1 MENLDNEK
9 ILAEAKDEASSC
21 KDMPSLMNSKAKYLG
36 KKGPLTSLFAQMKN
50 IPNEQKKAFGQRINE
65 IKEKLASI
73 FDEQKKLIEERKLN
87 ERLEKETIDVTLP
100 GHSYGKGSEHPF
112 EKVVNKIEDFF
123 VGYGYE
129 VKDGPEVETD
139 YFNFE
144 CLNIPKDHPARDMQD
159 SFFISEGML
168 LRSHTSP
175 VQARVMQAKDL
186 KLPLKVICPGKVY
199 RRDNDATHSHEFGQV
214 EGLVIGEDV
223 NLGNL
228 EKTLTDLLQYL
239 FGPKVTARF
248 RPSFF
253 PFTEPSVE
261 VDLSC
266 FECHGKGCSLC
277 KGSGWIE
284 ILGAGMVN
292 PDVFRLN
299 GIDPD
304 KYQGFAFGVGIE
316 RVAMLLYGIDDIHRF
331 YTDDVDFLKQF
342 SKED

>member
-50 IPNEQKKAFGQRINE
+50 IPNEEKKAFGQRINE

-112 EKVVNKIEDFF
+112 EKVVKKIEDFF

-175 VQARVMQAKDL
+175 VQARVMQANDL

-248 RPSFF
+248 RPSLF

-266 FECHGKGCSLC
+266 FECHGKGCGLC

>member
-9 ILAEAKDEASSC
+9 ILAEAKDEASLC

-50 IPNEQKKAFGQRINE
+50 IPNEEKKAFGQRINE

-87 ERLEKETIDVTLP
+87 ERLQKETIDVTLP

-112 EKVVNKIEDFF
+112 EKVVKKIEDFF

-266 FECHGKGCSLC
+266 FECHGKGCGLC

>member
-50 IPNEQKKAFGQRINE
+50 IPNEEKKAFGQRINE

-87 ERLEKETIDVTLP
+87 ERLQKETIDVTLP

-112 EKVVNKIEDFF
+112 EKVVKKIEDFF

-175 VQARVMQAKDL
+175 VQARVMQTKDL

-266 FECHGKGCSLC
+266 FECHGKGCGLC

>member
-9 ILAEAKDEASSC
+9 ILTEAKDEASSC
-21 KDMPSLMNSKAKYLG
+21 KDMPSLINSKAKYLG

-50 IPNEQKKAFGQRINE
+50 IPNEEKKAFGQRINE

-87 ERLEKETIDVTLP
+87 ERLQKETIDVTLP

-112 EKVVNKIEDFF
+112 EKVVKKIEDFF

-129 VKDGPEVETD
+129 IMDGPEVETD

-266 FECHGKGCSLC
+266 FECHGKGCGLC

>member
-112 EKVVNKIEDFF
+112 EKVVKKIEDFF

-228 EKTLTDLLQYL
+228 EKTLIDLLQYL

-266 FECHGKGCSLC
+266 FECHGKGCGLC

>member
-65 IKEKLASI
+65 IKEKLAII

-112 EKVVNKIEDFF
+112 EKVVKKIEDFF

-266 FECHGKGCSLC
+266 FECHGKGCGLC

-299 GIDPD
+299 GIDSD

>member
-50 IPNEQKKAFGQRINE
+50 IPNEEKKAFGQRINE

-112 EKVVNKIEDFF
+112 EKVVKKIEDFF

-239 FGPKVTARF
+239 FGTKVTARF

-266 FECHGKGCSLC
+266 FECHGKGCGLC

>member
-50 IPNEQKKAFGQRINE
+50 IPNEEKKAFGQRINE

-87 ERLEKETIDVTLP
+87 ERLQKETIDVTLP

-112 EKVVNKIEDFF
+112 EKVVKKIEDFF

-159 SFFISEGML
+159 SFFISKGML

-266 FECHGKGCSLC
+266 FECHGKGCGLC

>member
-9 ILAEAKDEASSC
+9 ILAEAKNEASSC

-50 IPNEQKKAFGQRINE
+50 IPNDEKKAFGQRINE

-87 ERLEKETIDVTLP
+87 ERLQKETIDVTLP

-112 EKVVNKIEDFF
+112 EKVVKKIEDFF

-266 FECHGKGCSLC
+266 FECHGKGCGLC

>member
-50 IPNEQKKAFGQRINE
+50 IPNEEKKAFGQRINE
-65 IKEKLASI
+65 IKKKLASI

-87 ERLEKETIDVTLP
+87 ERLQKETIDVTLP

-112 EKVVNKIEDFF
+112 EKVVKKIEDFF

>member
-50 IPNEQKKAFGQRINE
+50 IPNEEKKAFGQRINE

-87 ERLEKETIDVTLP
+87 ERLQKETIDVTLP

-112 EKVVNKIEDFF
+112 EKVVKKIEDFF

-159 SFFISEGML
+159 SFFISEGRL

-266 FECHGKGCSLC
+266 FECHGKGCGLC

>member
-9 ILAEAKDEASSC
+9 ILTEAKDEASSC

-50 IPNEQKKAFGQRINE
+50 IPNVEKKAFGQRINE

-112 EKVVNKIEDFF
+112 EKVVKKIKDFF

-266 FECHGKGCSLC
+266 FECHGKGCGLC

>member
-9 ILAEAKDEASSC
+9 ILAEAKNEASSC

-65 IKEKLASI
+65 IKEKLAFI

-112 EKVVNKIEDFF
+112 EKVVKKIEDFF

-239 FGPKVTARF
+239 FGLKVTARF

>member
-1 MENLDNEK
+1 MENLGNEK

-50 IPNEQKKAFGQRINE
+50 IPNEEKKAFGQRINE

-87 ERLEKETIDVTLP
+87 ERLQKETIDVTLP

-112 EKVVNKIEDFF
+112 EKVVKKIEDFF

>member
-50 IPNEQKKAFGQRINE
+50 IPNEEKKAFGQRING

-87 ERLEKETIDVTLP
+87 ERLQKETIDVTLP

-112 EKVVNKIEDFF
+112 EKVVKKIEDFF

-266 FECHGKGCSLC
+266 FECHGKGCGLC

>member
-50 IPNEQKKAFGQRINE
+50 IPNEEKKAFGQRINE

-87 ERLEKETIDVTLP
+87 ERLQKETIDVTLP

-112 EKVVNKIEDFF
+112 EKVVKKIEDFF

-159 SFFISEGML
+159 SFFISEGIL

-266 FECHGKGCSLC
+266 FECHGKGCGLC

>member
-87 ERLEKETIDVTLP
+87 ERLQKETIDVTLP

-112 EKVVNKIEDFF
+112 EKVVKKIEDFF

-266 FECHGKGCSLC
+266 FECHGKGCGLC

>member
-1 MENLDNEK
+1 MDNEK

-112 EKVVNKIEDFF
+112 EKVVKKIEDFF

>member
-50 IPNEQKKAFGQRINE
+50 IPNEEKKAFGQRINE

-73 FDEQKKLIEERKLN
+73 FDEQKKLIEGRKLN
-87 ERLEKETIDVTLP
+87 ERLQKETIDVTLP

-112 EKVVNKIEDFF
+112 EKVVKKIEDFF

>member
-65 IKEKLASI
+65 IKKKLASI

-112 EKVVNKIEDFF
+112 EKVVKKIEDFF
-123 VGYGYE
+123 IGYGYE

-266 FECHGKGCSLC
+266 FECHGKGCGLC

>member
-50 IPNEQKKAFGQRINE
+50 IPNEEKKAFGQKINE

-87 ERLEKETIDVTLP
+87 ERLQKETIDVTLP

-112 EKVVNKIEDFF
+112 EKVVKKIEDFF

-266 FECHGKGCSLC
+266 FECHGKGCGLC

>member
-1 MENLDNEK
+1 
-9 ILAEAKDEASSC
+9 
-21 KDMPSLMNSKAKYLG
+21 
-36 KKGPLTSLFAQMKN
+36 MK
-50 IPNEQKKAFGQRINE
+50 
-65 IKEKLASI
+65 
-73 FDEQKKLIEERKLN
+73 
-87 ERLEKETIDVTLP
+87 
-100 GHSYGKGSEHPF
+100 
-112 EKVVNKIEDFF
+112 KIEDFF

-144 CLNIPKDHPARDMQD
+144 CLNIPKNHPARDMQD

>member
-50 IPNEQKKAFGQRINE
+50 IPNEEKKAFGQRINE
-65 IKEKLASI
+65 IKEILASI

-87 ERLEKETIDVTLP
+87 ERLQKETIDVTLP

-112 EKVVNKIEDFF
+112 EKVVKKIEDFF

-266 FECHGKGCSLC
+266 FECHGKGCGLC
-277 KGSGWIE
+277 KSSGWIE

>member
-50 IPNEQKKAFGQRINE
+50 IPNEEKKAFGQRINE

-87 ERLEKETIDVTLP
+87 ERLQKETIDVTLP

-112 EKVVNKIEDFF
+112 EKVVKKIEDFF

-144 CLNIPKDHPARDMQD
+144 CLNIPKNHPARDMQD

-266 FECHGKGCSLC
+266 FECHGKGCGLC

>member
-9 ILAEAKDEASSC
+9 ILTEAKDEASSC

-36 KKGPLTSLFAQMKN
+36 KKGLLTSLFAQMKN
-50 IPNEQKKAFGQRINE
+50 IPNEEKKAFGQRINE

-87 ERLEKETIDVTLP
+87 ERLQKETIDVTLP

-112 EKVVNKIEDFF
+112 EKVVKKIEDFF

-266 FECHGKGCSLC
+266 FECHGKGCGLC

>member
-112 EKVVNKIEDFF
+112 EKVVKKIEDFF

-175 VQARVMQAKDL
+175 VQARVMQDKDL

-266 FECHGKGCSLC
+266 FECHGKGCGLC

>member
-50 IPNEQKKAFGQRINE
+50 IPNEEKKAFGQKINE

-73 FDEQKKLIEERKLN
+73 FDEQKKLIEERELN
-87 ERLEKETIDVTLP
+87 ERLQKETIDVTLP

-112 EKVVNKIEDFF
+112 EKVVKKIEDFF

-266 FECHGKGCSLC
+266 FECHGKGCGLC

>member
-50 IPNEQKKAFGQRINE
+50 IPNEEKKAFGQRINE

-87 ERLEKETIDVTLP
+87 ERLQKETIDVTLP

-112 EKVVNKIEDFF
+112 EKVVKKIEDFF

-228 EKTLTDLLQYL
+228 GKTLTDLLQYL

-266 FECHGKGCSLC
+266 FECHGKGCGLC

>member
-50 IPNEQKKAFGQRINE
+50 IPNEEKKAFGQRINE

-112 EKVVNKIEDFF
+112 EKVVKKIEDFF

-186 KLPLKVICPGKVY
+186 KLPLKVICPGKVC

-266 FECHGKGCSLC
+266 FECHGKGCGLC

>member
-87 ERLEKETIDVTLP
+87 DVTLP

-112 EKVVNKIEDFF
+112 EKVVKKIEDFF

>member
-87 ERLEKETIDVTLP
+87 ERLEKEAIDVTLP

-112 EKVVNKIEDFF
+112 EKVVKKIEDFF

-266 FECHGKGCSLC
+266 FECHGKGCGLC

>member
-36 KKGPLTSLFAQMKN
+36 KKGPLISLFAQMKN
-50 IPNEQKKAFGQRINE
+50 IPNEEKKAFGQRINE

-112 EKVVNKIEDFF
+112 EKVVKKIEDFF

-266 FECHGKGCSLC
+266 FECHGKGCGLC

>member
-50 IPNEQKKAFGQRINE
+50 IPNEEKKAFGQRINE

-87 ERLEKETIDVTLP
+87 ERLQKETIDVTLP

-112 EKVVNKIEDFF
+112 EKVVKKIEDFF

-239 FGPKVTARF
+239 FGPKVTGRF

-266 FECHGKGCSLC
+266 FECHGKGCGLC

>member
-50 IPNEQKKAFGQRINE
+50 IPNEEKKAFGQRINE

-73 FDEQKKLIEERKLN
+73 FDEQKKLIEERELN
-87 ERLEKETIDVTLP
+87 ERLQKETIDVTLP

-112 EKVVNKIEDFF
+112 EKVVKKIEDFF

-266 FECHGKGCSLC
+266 FECHGKGCGLC

>member
-112 EKVVNKIEDFF
+112 EKVVKKIEDFF

-144 CLNIPKDHPARDMQD
+144 CLNISKDHPARDMQD

>member
-50 IPNEQKKAFGQRINE
+50 IPNEEKKAFGQKINE

-87 ERLEKETIDVTLP
+87 ERLQKETIDVTLP

-112 EKVVNKIEDFF
+112 EKVVKKIEDFF

-175 VQARVMQAKDL
+175 VQARVMQSKDL

-266 FECHGKGCSLC
+266 FECHGKGCGLC